1 MKMITRFSLY
11 GFLKNLDFSE
21 PFLILFYLSIN
32 LNFFQIGILVS
43 FLNFCINIMEIPSGA
58 VADIYGRKN
67 CMIVSL
73 SSYIAAFIIFAFSH
87 SYAPLFAAIFF
98 YSIGEAFRSGTH
110 KAMIFDWLR
119 RNDRLTE
126 KTKVYGFTR
135 SWSKYGSAIS
145 VIISSV
151 IIIFS
156 RDYRWIFIFS
166 IIPYVAGVWNIASYP
181 DYLNNTLKQETGIK
195 QLFIHTLK
203 SVKKSFVDSR
213 IRKLIVQSMGFEG
226 VFEVTKDYLQPILK
240 AQAVVI
246 AALLLIPEKNS
257 TAIVVGAVYF
267 ILHIASAMTSK
278 RAHLFAGL
286 FTSEKKSITV
296 MILTGSCLALI
307 SSAGMHMNLF
317 FIAIAAYI
325 AYYILQNLWRPILVA
340 QYDDLAESSEQ
351 ATILSIEAQA
361 KTVGIAVIAP
371 AAGYIADHYGIKA
384 SLLLLALIMMVLWIY
399 SIKPGKSTV
408 ATVR

>member
-32 LNFFQIGILVS
+32 LNFFQIGILLS
-43 FLNFCINIMEIPSGA
+43 FLNFCVNIMEIPSGA
-58 VADIYGRKN
+58 AADIYGRKN
-67 CMIVSL
+67 SMIVSL
-73 SSYIAAFIIFAFSH
+73 TSYIIAFIIFAFSD
-87 SYAPLFAAIFF
+87 SYAPLFAALFF

-119 RNDRLTE
+119 RNDRLSE

-135 SWSKYGSAIS
+135 SWSKYGSAVS
-145 VIISSV
+145 VIISST

-156 RDYRWIFIFS
+156 EDYRWIFIFS
-166 IIPYVAGVWNIASYP
+166 IIPYVIGIWNIACYP
-181 DYLNNTLKQETGIK
+181 EYLNNRQAVGMGIK
-195 QLFIHTLK
+195 QVFVHTFR
-203 SVKKSFVDSR
+203 SVKKSFTDSH

-226 VFEVTKDYLQPILK
+226 VFEMTKDYLQPILK
-240 AQAVVI
+240 AQALVI
-246 AALLLIPEKNS
+246 AALLLLPEKES
-257 TAIVVGAVYF
+257 TAVVVGAVYF
-267 ILHIASAMTSK
+267 ILHIASAMASK

-286 FTSEKKSITV
+286 FKSEKKSIAV
-296 MILTGSCLALI
+296 MILAGSCLAFV
-307 SSAGMHMNLF
+307 SSAGMHLKF
-317 FIAIAAYI
+317 FIISIAAYI

-340 QYDDLAESSEQ
+340 QYDYFAESSEQ

-371 AAGYIADHYGIKA
+371 AAGYVADHYGIES
-384 SLLLLALIMMVLWIY
+384 SLLMLAIIMMALWLY
-399 SIKPGKSTV
+399 SICGKKSGENL
-408 ATVR
+408 